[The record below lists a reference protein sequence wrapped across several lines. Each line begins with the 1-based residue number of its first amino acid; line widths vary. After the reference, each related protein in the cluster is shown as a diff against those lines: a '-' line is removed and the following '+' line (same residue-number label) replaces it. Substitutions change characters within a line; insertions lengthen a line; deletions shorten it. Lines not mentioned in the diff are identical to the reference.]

1 MDCKFK
7 TTFGTHI
14 QVIKP
19 SEEEIKET
27 KASLSDLVKVLP
39 HGINPEDD
47 PDLLYIVGNLAVP
60 GLVNLND
67 DYLTPEDAVATY
79 KKFEKKLCDIE
90 HNRGNIVGFIV
101 KSYLTNFD
109 NKPISDQE
117 ALESKQPFYITTIA
131 AIWKC
136 ANRELCDFIVEAS
149 NPANPNYNKLSLS
162 FEVGF
167 YSYDI
172 GITSKD
178 RNAINASFYN
188 EDSEN
193 YKSLDKFLRIN
204 GGAGEKDN
212 QIVFRKLKD
221 GIIPLGQG
229 IVGVPAA
236 QVKGLEILTENIN
249 KSNSSED
256 EDDSEESEDSNKS
269 TDSEEMREPEEN
281 DNNEEKKE
289 IIEELVEEKIE
300 EVIEKEITNEEFVQ
314 YISTVINLLLSE
326 SKIFNKTIKNSVS
339 NTTNYNIM
347 EKLDQLEK
355 SWDEVKVKPSQE
367 VFANVRQILAE
378 EISKASEDFARK
390 QEEAKAL
397 AETLAKAKE
406 DAEKAQKE
414 TLAQLEALR
423 TELQGLRDA
432 QVAAA
437 KETEFNENMALVEQT
452 FDFDEDETSL
462 IVAEI
467 RDLDKES
474 FAKWFDKSKK
484 LMKEKTKSYKA
495 EKKTAMEKKACDA
508 GLKLEVDEKTLD
520 FKQIIASAKQVESN
534 ESNVVSVEKAP
545 SIMELAKKAFGP
557 TEDSK

>member
-7 TTFGTHI
+7 TIFGTHI

-27 KASLSDLVKVLP
+27 KASLSELVKILP

-90 HNRGNIVGFIV
+90 HNRSNIVGFIV

-109 NKPISDQE
+109 NQPITDQE

-131 AIWKC
+131 ALWKC
-136 ANRELCDFIVEAS
+136 ANRELCDFIIEAS
-149 NPANPNYNKLSLS
+149 NPAHPNYNKLSLS

-172 GITSKD
+172 GVTSQD

-188 EDSEN
+188 EDSEE
-193 YKSLDKFLRIN
+193 YESYDKLLRIN
-204 GGAGEKDN
+204 GGVGEKNN
-212 QIVFRKLKD
+212 QIIFRKLKD

-236 QVKGLEILTENIN
+236 QVKGLEVLTENMN
-249 KSNSSED
+249 KIDSSED
-256 EDDSEESEDSNKS
+256 MEDESEKESGDESGEDS
-269 TDSEEMREPEEN
+269 SENSIEEQ
-281 DNNEEKKE
+281 KKE
-289 IIEELVEEKIE
+289 IAEELIEEKVE
-300 EVIEKEITNEEFVQ
+300 EVIEKEITNEEFLQ
-314 YISTVINLLLSE
+314 YISQIINLLISE

-339 NTTNYNIM
+339 NITNYNIM
-347 EKLDQLEK
+347 DKLEQLEK

-390 QEEAKAL
+390 QEEAKVA

-423 TELQGLRDA
+423 TELQSLRDA

-437 KETEFNENMALVEQT
+437 KETEFNENMALIEQT
-452 FDFDEDETSL
+452 FDFDEDETAL
-462 IVAEI
+462 VVAEV

-474 FAKWFDKSKK
+474 FAKWFEKSKK

-508 GLKLEVDEKTLD
+508 GLSIEVDEKTLD